1 MNNKRT
7 VFLSSGHSNFRRGDG
22 TYIEPGAVSNGC
34 IEGDLTVRYVSKLS
48 NKLKSMGINVVTDDP
63 SNSLKHTLAFF
74 RNKTTP
80 NCIVIDVHWNSSSN
94 PKSTGTETLIPA
106 KPTAFEVLLAKDI
119 SDDTSQCLNI
129 PLRGNYQGHKGV
141 KTELE
146 SHHGRLG
153 WMTLTGENIL
163 IEMCFISNVN
173 DMKSYFDNEDKLI
186 DAHAQT
192 IFKYSLQ

>member
-1 MNNKRT
+1 MSNKRT
-7 VFLSSGHSNFRRGDG
+7 VFLSSGHSDAKRPNGA
-22 TYIEPGAVSNGC
+22 YIEPGAVNGKW
-34 IEGDLTVRYVSKLS
+34 IEGELTVMYV
-48 NKLKSMGINVVTDDP
+48 NKLATKLKQLGVTVVTDDP

-74 RNKTTP
+74 KNKTNP
-80 NCIVIDVHWNSSSN
+80 NSIVIDIHWNSSLN

-106 KPTAFEVLLAKDI
+106 NPTAFEVLLAKDI

-163 IEMCFISNVN
+163 IEMCFISNPD
-173 DMKSYFDNEDKLI
+173 DMNSYFQNEDKLVE
-186 DAHAQT
+186 AHTQT
-192 IFKYSLQ
+192 IFKYTLK